1 MSEPIGVRVPGYEI
15 LAELGRDRLGVVYRA
30 RQVLHDRPVALRLI
44 GDEALGGAKDLVR
57 FCHDARAAAALQ
69 HPNLLRIHEV
79 GDAAGVPYLATEL
92 AEGGTL
98 KQRLA
103 DGPLSPREAAGL
115 LESLVRALHCAHER
129 HVVHLDVN
137 PAEIVLADGT
147 PRLGGLGLSALLD
160 GAADPAAP
168 SGGTRRQALLEA
180 PGHVAPEQ
188 IIGPPSAIG
197 PLSDV
202 YALGALLYEMLTG
215 RPPFLADTPEET
227 LRQERATA

>member
-115 LESLVRALHCAHER
+115 LESLARALHCAPARPLPHPAI
-129 HVVHLDVN
+129 N
-137 PAEIVLADGT
+137 PAPTLPAHRT
-147 PRLGGLGLSALLD
+147 P
-160 GAADPAAP
+160 
-168 SGGTRRQALLEA
+168 
-180 PGHVAPEQ
+180 
-188 IIGPPSAIG
+188 PP
-197 PLSDV
+197 
-202 YALGALLYEMLTG
+202 
-215 RPPFLADTPEET
+215 R
-227 LRQERATA
+227 